1 MGIDFQ
7 AIRASASLPD
17 TVARYVELT
26 ARGTELVGL
35 CPFHEERTPSFK
47 IFNGRDGA
55 LFHCFAC
62 GEHGDVLDFVAAI
75 EKESIAEAAARL
87 TAGRLPHAD

>member
-47 IFNGRDGA
+47 IT
-55 LFHCFAC
+55 
-62 GEHGDVLDFVAAI
+62 
-75 EKESIAEAAARL
+75 S
-87 TAGRLPHAD
+87 